1 LGDDL
6 TVRTILIAL
15 VATALLA
22 ACGRGAAT
30 PLPAAQ
36 AAAFNDADV
45 RFLQDMIPHHQ
56 QAIDMAK
63 LVDGRTRRPEL
74 VKLASRITSS
84 QDAEIRTMQAWL
96 SRWNRP
102 APAEDGMQPDRSQVP
117 GMLAEGQ
124 LDWLETLQDVQFD
137 LAFLTMMRTH
147 HGGAIEVAE
156 AELRAGSAAEV
167 KALAKQMIAAQQT
180 EIRQLH
186 RWKDAWS

>member
-1 LGDDL
+1 
-6 TVRTILIAL
+6 VRPILIAL

-30 PLPAAQ
+30 PLPAPQ

-74 VKLASRITSS
+74 VKLAARITSS
-84 QDAEIRTMQAWL
+84 QDAEIRAMQAWL
-96 SRWNRP
+96 SRWNGP
-102 APAEDGMQPDRSQVP
+102 APAGDGMQHDRSQVL

-137 LAFLTMMRTH
+137 LAFMTMMRTH

-180 EIRQLH
+180 EIRQMH

>member
-15 VATALLA
+15 ATALLA

-56 QAIDMAK
+56 QAIDMAM
-63 LVDGRTRRPEL
+63 LVNGRTRRPEL
-74 VKLASRITSS
+74 VKLASRISTG

-102 APAEDGMQPDRSQVP
+102 APAGDGMQSDRSQVP

-167 KALAKQMIAAQQT
+167 KALAKRMIAAQQT
-180 EIRQLH
+180 EIRQMH